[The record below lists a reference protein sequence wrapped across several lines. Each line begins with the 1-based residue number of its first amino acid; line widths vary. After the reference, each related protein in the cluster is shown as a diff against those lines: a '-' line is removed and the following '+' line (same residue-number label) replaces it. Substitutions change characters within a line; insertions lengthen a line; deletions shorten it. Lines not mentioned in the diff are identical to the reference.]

1 MRRLL
6 TTMSTMMAVALAEG
20 CSTPDECSLGGKCVD
35 GRCVCWPT
43 WKGPNCS
50 ELNLMPSPNIF
61 AWYRPGNQSSW
72 GGSVVERSGVYH
84 MFASD
89 ITAHCGLDTWR
100 RNSRIVH
107 LTADVPEGPYREQSA
122 VLAPFAHNP
131 TVHIA
136 PDGTWLLLHI
146 GHGVSLP
153 FLPVVNGCTNGT
165 TPTTL
170 ASAPASSEPPGARAA
185 LGDRVAPALLYS
197 TSGPDGPW
205 ESLKPDP
212 FAWGCNN
219 PALHIFANGSALLV
233 CKVPMRNLTC
243 CAMQIA
249 TAPSWRGPYRIVAH
263 PDVYGEDPFVFRQ
276 PEDGHLHMLLHTMIH
291 GLPKIR
297 TTAWSRDGI
306 SWTPA
311 FVAYQGVN
319 YSDTHASFGVDI
331 LAANGTHFTAARRER
346 HQVLLREGDGAPTYL
361 FNGVTKQN
369 PDNMDFSFT
378 AAQPLAVHPLRFQ

>member
-1 MRRLL
+1 M
-6 TTMSTMMAVALAEG
+6 
-20 CSTPDECSLGGKCVD
+20 
-35 GRCVCWPT
+35 
-43 WKGPNCS
+43 
-50 ELNLMPSPNIF
+50 
-61 AWYRPGNQSSW
+61 
-72 GGSVVERSGVYH
+72 
-84 MFASD
+84 
-89 ITAHCGLDTWR
+89 
-100 RNSRIVH
+100 
-107 LTADVPEGPYREQSA
+107 
-122 VLAPFAHNP
+122 
-131 TVHIA
+131 
-136 PDGTWLLLHI
+136 
-146 GHGVSLP
+146 P

-165 TPTTL
+165 TPTTF